1 MTDRR
6 RLLLF
11 DLGGVLVEYIGLEEV
26 RRLYLGDLDE
36 DAVQAR
42 FAGTLSL
49 FAEFENGRMT
59 SQEFGR
65 AFVAAWSL
73 DVAVDDFLVRF
84 ESWSNRLY
92 PGAAELLAALRPRH
106 RLAALSNSNVLHWRR
121 NTDVLGVDDL
131 FERAFSSHQI
141 GFRKPDVRAYRF
153 ALDALGVQPDE
164 VMFFDDVEDNVAAAR
179 KLGITAHQVVG
190 VEGLRSRLQELG
202 LV

>member
-1 MTDRR
+1 MTNS

-11 DLGGVLVEYIGLEEV
+11 DLGGALIEYTGIEEV
-26 RRLYLGDLDE
+26 RRLHLGDLDE

-42 FAGTLSL
+42 FAGD
-49 FAEFENGRMT
+49 AQPIRRVRERPDDAAGVWP
-59 SQEFGR
+59 

-73 DVAVDDFLVRF
+73 DVAVDDFFCPVRVLAQP
-84 ESWSNRLY
+84 SL
-92 PGAAELLAALRPRH
+92 PGAADLLAALRPRH

-131 FERAFSSHQI
+131 FEQALSSHQI
-141 GFRKPDVRAYRF
+141 GFRKPDARAYRF

-164 VMFFDDVEDNVAAAR
+164 VMFFGDVEDNVAAAR

-190 VEGLRSRLQELG
+190 VEGL
-202 LV
+202 